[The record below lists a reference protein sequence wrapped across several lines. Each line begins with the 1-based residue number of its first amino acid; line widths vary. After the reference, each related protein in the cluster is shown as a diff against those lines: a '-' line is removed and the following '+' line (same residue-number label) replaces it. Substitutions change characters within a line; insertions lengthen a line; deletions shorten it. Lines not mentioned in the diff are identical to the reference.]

1 MSGGRRRPTITRHG
15 FFADPVWDAS
25 PCLSIDDDLDQAA
38 PSEISTDEDDKDQEE
53 SERSPGME
61 DGGDFHI
68 NATLPSLKEA
78 VKNGL
83 LDDAFREGVKD
94 EDRENIETSDDDED
108 LAIAHK
114 ASDVSEAKKMFRKN
128 PIATSTSP
136 MYRKLVRNFSPV

>member
-1 MSGGRRRPTITRHG
+1 MTRPG

-25 PCLSIDDDLDQAA
+25 PCLSI
-38 PSEISTDEDDKDQEE
+38 EDETGSSDSSSAEDFEDQEE
-53 SERSPGME
+53 CERSPGME

-83 LDDAFREGVKD
+83 LEDGFREGVEE
-94 EDRENIETSDDDED
+94 EDRENVETSDGDED
-108 LAIAHK
+108 LTIAHK

-136 MYRKLVRNFSPV
+136 MYRKLVRNLSSV

>member
-1 MSGGRRRPTITRHG
+1 MTRPG

-25 PCLSIDDDLDQAA
+25 PCLSIEDETGSSDTSSAEDSEDQK
-38 PSEISTDEDDKDQEE
+38 EC
-53 SERSPGME
+53 ERSPGIE

-68 NATLPSLKEA
+68 NVTLPSLKEA

-83 LDDAFREGVKD
+83 LDDAFREGVED

-114 ASDVSEAKKMFRKN
+114 ASDVSEAKKILRKN
-128 PIATSTSP
+128 LKATSTSP
-136 MYRKLVRNFSPV
+136 KYRKLVRNFSPV